1 MFEDV
6 RDKPS
11 LNETDVLALNFI
23 RSPAP
28 YLFRRHYRA
37 GLRSHIMEVLR
48 FEDVNR
54 ETQGI
59 AVDGIARFPRARPR
73 RMLRIFRTRFRS
85 LEDAEAEVR
94 RVKVIEA
101 YLAPDHVARS
111 EEFLVDYVREGQR
124 QILLC
129 GLQEF
134 VEGEILDPWSPLDRS
149 SLGALFQQMDQGSD
163 EESGKLSDEWL
174 LQVRTRVEA
183 FAGIIKRM
191 IMETRHVPDLAGVGN
206 LLVTATGTIKLVDI
220 NNVSRVTFRPAIDVD
235 DRGYPVC
242 DKSIEALW
250 LLEQK
255 LLRDSP
261 PEEDPIYREYLIP
274 ERMKE
279 VELLAKRFRPGPL
292 PELSD
297 YEPS

>member
-1 MFEDV
+1 MIEDV

-11 LNETDVLALNFI
+11 LSETDVLALNFV
-23 RSPAP
+23 RSPAR

-48 FEDVNR
+48 PEDVSR
-54 ETQGI
+54 ETQG
-59 AVDGIARFPRARPR
+59 AVVNGITRFPRARPL
-73 RMLRIFRTRFRS
+73 RMLRLFRTRFTS
-85 LEDAEAEVR
+85 LEEAEAEVR

-111 EEFLVDYVREGQR
+111 EEFLVDYVREGR
-124 QILLC
+124 REILLC

-134 VEGEILDPWSPLDRS
+134 VEGEVLDPWSPLDRS
-149 SLGALFQQMDQGSD
+149 YLCALFHQMDRGAAD
-163 EESGKLSDEWL
+163 DPEERVEGWL
-174 LQVRTRVEA
+174 LQVQTRAEA
-183 FAGIIKRM
+183 FTGIIKRM
-191 IMETRHVPDLAGVGN
+191 IVETRHVPDLAGVGN
-206 LLVTATGTIKLVDI
+206 LLVTAAGTIKLVDI
-220 NNVSRVTFRPAIDVD
+220 NNISRVSFCPVIDLD

-250 LLEQK
+250 LLEEK
-255 LLRDSP
+255 LLGNCAW
-261 PEEDPIYREYLIP
+261 EEDAIYRDYLIP

-279 VELLAKRFRPGPL
+279 VEMLVKRFRPGPL

>member
-1 MFEDV
+1 MIEDV

-11 LNETDVLALNFI
+11 LGETDVLTLNFI
-23 RSPAP
+23 RRPAR

-48 FEDVNR
+48 FEDVDR
-54 ETQGI
+54 ETQGT
-59 AVDGIARFPRARPR
+59 AVNGIARFPRARPL

-85 LEDAEAEVR
+85 LEEAEAEVR

-111 EEFLVDYVREGQR
+111 EEFLVDYVREGGR
-124 QILLC
+124 EILLC

-134 VEGEILDPWSPLDRS
+134 VEGEILDPGGPLHRS
-149 SLGALFQQMDQGSD
+149 SLCALFHQMDHDSA
-163 EESGKLSDEWL
+163 EESGERLEVWL
-174 LQVRTRVEA
+174 LQVRTRAEA
-183 FAGIIKRM
+183 FTRIIKRM
-191 IMETRHVPDLAGVGN
+191 IIETRHVPDLAGVGN

-220 NNVSRVTFRPAIDVD
+220 NNVSRVTFHPAIDVD

-250 LLEQK
+250 LLEQN

-261 PEEDPIYREYLIP
+261 REEDPIYWEYLIP

-279 VELLAKRFRPGPL
+279 VELLVKRFRPAPL

-297 YEPS
+297 HEPS

>member
-11 LNETDVLALNFI
+11 LNESDVLALNFI

-111 EEFLVDYVREGQR
+111 EEFLVDYVRQGQR

-183 FAGIIKRM
+183 FTGIIKRM